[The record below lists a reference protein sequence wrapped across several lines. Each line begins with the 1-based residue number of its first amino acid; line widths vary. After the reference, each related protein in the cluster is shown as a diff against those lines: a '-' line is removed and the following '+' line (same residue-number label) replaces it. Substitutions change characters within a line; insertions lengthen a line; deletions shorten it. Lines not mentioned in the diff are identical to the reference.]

1 MNILRR
7 ILRIEDKQYIADAT
21 AVSEEIYA
29 AQREKQEN
37 ARRIENRAN
46 QQTLNIRSSERVL
59 NTWQGASAI
68 LRDHGR

>member
-1 MNILRR
+1 MNLLRR
-7 ILRIEDKQYIADAT
+7 ILKLEDKQYIADAT

-29 AQREKQEN
+29 AQQEKQEN

-46 QQTLNIRSSERVL
+46 QQALNIRSSERVL

-68 LRDHGR
+68 LREGR